1 MKKVITNNQA
11 IRSTANGQS
20 VVEGS
25 YAKVLVIEGDDNYS
39 ETTIKGI
46 KIGNRNLWGEGSD
59 KQEIKI
65 NNMTKTFNSNSQLV
79 KLANTKKYSN
89 ICFSFIF
96 KINSISNFIAIN
108 GVTYYINIY
117 YTDNSYEEFSKNH
130 ILFNNSIWQKNKYEV
145 IAQIDNTKTIN
156 RIVVSPFSATI
167 YPSQSF
173 GGFLNAVSYN
183 NQIEFSD
190 KSTKYVSSKTTT
202 FNLPQIILRHFS
214 SYKDRYYPETG
225 YVARAVNSLGN
236 SNLENVEYTQEY
248 NPISLYYQVYNNG
261 YEEIL
266 TDGNPPNLITEYL
279 VEPNQN
285 GDFSRFDYFMI
296 DGEGFCGIGYEKLK
310 TTNQL
315 TYAEE
320 PNRQQDG
327 SMQNIEDY
335 NTFVLGA
342 LEIGFNCINE
352 ETYRRLK
359 QRLISKRTFDITY
372 YDKDFDKYIT
382 KEMYVKPIDLDNF
395 LSYGDEIIG
404 MNFTMSFVPTMNET
418 EKYTVKFL
426 NGTTTVKEYSGDS
439 GISYGLDCETP
450 ELPSGYNYW
459 LMTESPFGEDN
470 FVKIKAKKKLSIF
483 GDTTLIAIP

>member
-1 MKKVITNNQA
+1 MKKVIANNQK

-25 YAKVLVIEGDDNYS
+25 YAKVLVIEGDDNS
-39 ETTIKGI
+39 PITTINGI

-59 KQEIKI
+59 KQEINI
-65 NNMTKTFNSNSQLV
+65 NNTTKTFDSNSQLV

-96 KINSISNFIAIN
+96 KINAISNFFSTSNA
-108 GVTYYINIY
+108 TYSMAIY
-117 YTDNSYEEFSKNH
+117 YTDGSTETSYKNY
-130 ILFNNSIWQKNKYEV
+130 ILNNNSIWQKNKYEL
-145 IAQIDNTKTIN
+145 IAQIDTTKQIDKI
-156 RIVVSPFSATI
+156 RVIFFSVYISPSVGN
-167 YPSQSF
+167 

-202 FNLPQIILRHFS
+202 LNLPQITLRHYG

-225 YVARAVNSLGN
+225 YVARAVNSSASGNLG
-236 SNLENVEYTQEY
+236 NVEYTKEY

-279 VEPNQN
+279 IEPNQN

-418 EKYTVKFL
+418 TKYTVKFL

-450 ELPSGYNYW
+450 ELPNGYNYW